1 MERQGQ
7 ICQMIAPAVRQQIWG
22 PVPIHPHHAH
32 GGTPALRIWKCWRQ
46 MLVCSTINWDK
57 QTQPEPQ
64 SMLSCVHYTN
74 YTMLWLFCSFFCSFL
89 QVSSTHVPS
98 EGPFPGGIG
107 PASGTCTAMSAGAAG
122 SQCNAPRNIQNHS
135 GLFSLGHKS
144 NLSSSNFI

>member
-64 SMLSCVHYTN
+64 SMLSCVHYIQTIPCFGSFAASFAV
-74 YTMLWLFCSFFCSFL
+74 FCRYLPHMCHQKVLSQAASAL
-89 QVSSTHVPS
+89 QVELAQRCLQVPQ
-98 EGPFPGGIG
+98 G
-107 PASGTCTAMSAGAAG
+107 ANAMRHATSKIKVG
-122 SQCNAPRNIQNHS
+122 C
-135 GLFSLGHKS
+135 LV
-144 NLSSSNFI
+144 